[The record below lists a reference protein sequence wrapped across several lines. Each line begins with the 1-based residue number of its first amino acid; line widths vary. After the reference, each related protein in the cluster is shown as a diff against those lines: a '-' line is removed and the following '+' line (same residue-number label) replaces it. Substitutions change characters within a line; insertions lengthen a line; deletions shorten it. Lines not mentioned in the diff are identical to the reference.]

1 MSRAKMGERTRTDSC
16 TWNLGQ
22 LGPFSGPSWTIKM
35 DVVKLLE
42 LVEGFVRWVVV
53 VAVGMRGERTYV
65 NSPTREAALYVA
77 RGAAR
82 E

>member
-1 MSRAKMGERTRTDSC
+1 
-16 TWNLGQ
+16 
-22 LGPFSGPSWTIKM
+22 M

-42 LVEGFVRWVVV
+42 LLKGSVRCVVV
-53 VAVGMRGERTYV
+53 VVGMRGERTYV